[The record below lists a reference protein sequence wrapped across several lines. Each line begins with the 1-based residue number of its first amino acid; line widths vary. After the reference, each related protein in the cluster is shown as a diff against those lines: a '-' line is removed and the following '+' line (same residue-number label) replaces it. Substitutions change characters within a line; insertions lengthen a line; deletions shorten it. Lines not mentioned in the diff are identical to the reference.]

1 MTTTTKA
8 TSTNDLCA
16 KLGLTGM
23 DKIVCETMAKE
34 PLTANMLYQLIT
46 MIEPKMPI
54 LTHGIEDIIKNNATR
69 IVMHNVILQQV
80 PWLLSFFLIILTLVL
95 TDTISVATFIILF
108 ISAILIA
115 IMTVGLYLYLNEYSL
130 EKMVKEIKLQ
140 MKANMAKFKKI
151 N

>member
-1 MTTTTKA
+1 MTTTA
-8 TSTNDLCA
+8 TNDLCT

-46 MIEPKMPI
+46 MIEPKIPI

-130 EKMVKEIKLQ
+130 EKMVKEVKLQ
-140 MKANMAKFKKI
+140 MKANVAKFKKI
-151 N
+151 K

>member
-1 MTTTTKA
+1 MTTTKA
-8 TSTNDLCA
+8 ISTNDLCA

-34 PLTANMLYQLIT
+34 PLTANMLYQLVT
-46 MIEPKMPI
+46 MIEPKIPI

-69 IVMHNVILQQV
+69 IVMHNVLLQQV

-130 EKMVKEIKLQ
+130 EKMVKEVKLQ
-140 MKANMAKFKKI
+140 MKANVAKFKKI
-151 N
+151 K